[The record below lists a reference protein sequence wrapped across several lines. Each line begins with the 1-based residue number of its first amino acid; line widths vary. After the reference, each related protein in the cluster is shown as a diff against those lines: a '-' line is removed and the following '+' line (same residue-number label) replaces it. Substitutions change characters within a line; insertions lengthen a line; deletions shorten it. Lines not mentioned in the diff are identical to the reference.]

1 MSLELL
7 PKIMQKCIIF
17 ALYFPLYQKKKKKKV
32 DNHIIMFLWH
42 CNNFGNC
49 EVLFYTVSDDFFLNN
64 YQ

>member
-17 ALYFPLYQKKKKKKV
+17 ALYFLLYQKKKKV

-42 CNNFGNC
+42 SNNFGNC
-49 EVLFYTVSDDFFLNN
+49 EVLFYTVSDYFFLNN